1 MNKKTI
7 ILFAVLALLVAGLA
21 VAYFATRPE
30 PPKTNNKPQTTETT
44 PKQDNT
50 PNTPGDTNPEQ
61 TQPAETGIPFTI
73 EIVHKDGTK
82 KTLELKSD
90 KDFVGEVLDEQNLIE
105 YDTGAYGKFIKSVD
119 GEKAVYEEDSA
130 YWAFYVN
137 GEYAQ
142 FGVDQTPIEEGKVYK
157 LEYTAA

>member
-1 MNKKTI
+1 MNKKAI
-7 ILFAVLALLVAGLA
+7 ILFSVLALLVAGLA
-21 VAYFATRPE
+21 VLYFTTRPE
-30 PPKTNNKPQTTETT
+30 PVQKPNITETQPKPTNNGTTDPTTT
-44 PKQDNT
+44 PT
-50 PNTPGDTNPEQ
+50 EPGV
-61 TQPAETGIPFTI
+61 AFTV

-90 KDFVGEVLDEQNLIE
+90 KAYVGDVLDEQKLIE
-105 YDTGAYGKFIKSVD
+105 YDTGAYGKFIKSVE

-142 FGVDQTPIEEGKVYK
+142 FGVDQTPIEEGKVYT

>member
-30 PPKTNNKPQTTETT
+30 PVQKPDTAETQPQTNDDGT
-44 PKQDNT
+44 
-50 PNTPGDTNPEQ
+50 TNPSATPTE
-61 TQPAETGIPFTI
+61 PGVAFTV

-90 KDFVGEVLDEQNLIE
+90 KAYVGDVLDEQNLIE
-105 YDTGAYGKFIKSVD
+105 YDTGTYGKFIKIAD
-119 GEKAVYEEDSA
+119 GEKAVYDEDGA

>member
-1 MNKKTI
+1 MNKKLI
-7 ILFAVLALLVAGLA
+7 ILVVILSLLVAGLA
-21 VAYFATRPE
+21 AAYFATRPE
-30 PPKTNNKPQTTETT
+30 PKTNSKPQATETT
-44 PKQDNT
+44 PKQEGT
-50 PNTPGDTNPEQ
+50 PNATNPEQ
-61 TQPAETGIPFTI
+61 TQPTEVGTPFTV

-105 YDTGAYGKFIKSVD
+105 YEIGAYGKFIKAVD

>member
-1 MNKKTI
+1 MNKKLI
-7 ILFAVLALLVAGLA
+7 ILVVILSLLVAGLA
-21 VAYFATRPE
+21 AAYFATRPE
-30 PPKTNNKPQTTETT
+30 PKTNDKPQATETT
-44 PKQDNT
+44 PKQEGT
-50 PNTPGDTNPEQ
+50 PNATNPEQ
-61 TQPAETGIPFTI
+61 TQPTKAGTPFTV

-105 YDTGAYGKFIKSVD
+105 YDIGAYGKFIKAVD